1 MALVEE
7 AMAPGASSGFPSADE
22 VQQQLKA
29 LSDTASSY
37 DASPEGHGSRMRL
50 IGQAQELIASLT
62 DPSDMGFK
70 QIGQA
75 MELVA
80 TRALLHIKAFQ
91 HIPSEGSISLSDLAA
106 ATKCQ
111 EAVLER
117 LLRMLVC
124 TGFVRQLPDGQYA
137 HTKFSRAYAAMP
149 GPGLYF
155 QLIYDESFLNI
166 DNIHLFFDEKGW
178 KEPVDQRYSPYAWK
192 AGQEGTTIWEIMAQ
206 NPARFKAFQAGI
218 GHASASVPLTGFYN
232 FSALNTTE
240 DDRPVLVDVGGGNG
254 RSIMRI
260 LQAHPDL
267 PAHKFVLQDL
277 PEVVKQVEQE
287 LPKEVKVMAHDFF
300 TPQPVKGAK
309 AYFFRW
315 IMHDYSDPV
324 CIDILKQIVPAMA
337 PDSVILTADLFFP
350 SKIAGPAD
358 IPNATMDMV
367 IFNMAGKERAQDDF
381 KKVFEAAGLEFVKAH
396 RLEGASSGILEAR
409 LPTAK

>member
-1 MALVEE
+1 
-7 AMAPGASSGFPSADE
+7 
-22 VQQQLKA
+22 
-29 LSDTASSY
+29 
-37 DASPEGHGSRMRL
+37 
-50 IGQAQELIASLT
+50 
-62 DPSDMGFK
+62 
-70 QIGQA
+70 
-75 MELVA
+75 
-80 TRALLHIKAFQ
+80 
-91 HIPSEGSISLSDLAA
+91 
-106 ATKCQ
+106 
-111 EAVLER
+111 
-117 LLRMLVC
+117 MLVC

-232 FSALNTTE
+232 FSAQNTTE

-300 TPQPVKGAK
+300 TPQPVKG
-309 AYFFRW
+309 
-315 IMHDYSDPV
+315 
-324 CIDILKQIVPAMA
+324 
-337 PDSVILTADLFFP
+337 T
-350 SKIAGPAD
+350 
-358 IPNATMDMV
+358 
-367 IFNMAGKERAQDDF
+367 
-381 KKVFEAAGLEFVKAH
+381 
-396 RLEGASSGILEAR
+396 
-409 LPTAK
+409 